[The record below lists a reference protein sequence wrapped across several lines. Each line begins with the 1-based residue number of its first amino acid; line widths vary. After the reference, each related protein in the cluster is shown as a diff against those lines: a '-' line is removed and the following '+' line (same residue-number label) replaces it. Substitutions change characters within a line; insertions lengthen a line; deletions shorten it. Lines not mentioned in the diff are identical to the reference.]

1 MIHASRHCRFGSK
14 SDIKGWPVIST
25 LAACAG
31 TLYTPR
37 ELRRDAHRV
46 VVQMTER
53 LREEVE
59 RLRQV

>member
-1 MIHASRHCRFGSK
+1 MIHASRHCRFVSK
-14 SDIKGWPVIST
+14 SDIKGWPVVST
-25 LAACAG
+25 LAAGAG

-37 ELRRDAHRV
+37 ESRRDAHRV

-53 LREEVE
+53 LRAEVE